1 MCSFLN
7 YPWLAVL
14 FAVITFIFGYLT
26 YRQFRSA
33 ARAALSTPENE
44 RIVNEF
50 ERRFHKR
57 CSGLSDLQ
65 AQKTALDGDFHITQN
80 LGEQIQSNNR
90 RLYDLSA
97 KIDNQIAYWMPGS
110 SSTTTDRQTILKKI
124 LLQRKEFDEALMQ
137 IEIELKSSAIPPME
151 GGDVSDANSYDPQK
165 LSSLDAE
172 INNIQEKVVELQ
184 HKNLNLKQRICDI
197 TASPISD
204 NFSELL
210 LALQDH
216 RTELERTGKLL
227 TADILAG
234 IAVTQAMQE
243 LRTGEDI
250 SLRAALQSEL
260 IRNSLKAVT
269 GRYNQIDLN
278 ADNLEVSDNFQTF
291 RLDELST
298 GAQEQ
303 VLLGLRIGL
312 ASRLFAG
319 QPLFLI
325 LDDAFQ
331 HSDWQR
337 RPAMVDEVLRLAQT
351 GWQIFY
357 LTMDDHLRDLFQERT
372 SKEFGADFLS
382 TSLAG

>member
-1 MCSFLN
+1 
-7 YPWLAVL
+7 
-14 FAVITFIFGYLT
+14 VITFIFGYLT

-33 ARAALSTPENE
+33 ARAALSAPENE

-50 ERRFHKR
+50 ERRFRKR

-80 LGEQIQSNNR
+80 LGEQIQSSSR

>member
-1 MCSFLN
+1 
-7 YPWLAVL
+7 
-14 FAVITFIFGYLT
+14 
-26 YRQFRSA
+26 
-33 ARAALSTPENE
+33 
-44 RIVNEF
+44 
-50 ERRFHKR
+50 
-57 CSGLSDLQ
+57 
-65 AQKTALDGDFHITQN
+65 
-80 LGEQIQSNNR
+80 
-90 RLYDLSA
+90 
-97 KIDNQIAYWMPGS
+97 
-110 SSTTTDRQTILKKI
+110 
-124 LLQRKEFDEALMQ
+124 MQ
-137 IEIELKSSAIPPME
+137 IEIELKSSVIPPME

>member
-1 MCSFLN
+1 MAAGQKNARQHFINQLSNQFSLLKHQSDNLPSREILNLEADIREEAFILTEISRLENLLKEKQPSLESRLWLEAAIQTYQITSPSIVAETQALLPLLTAGGILGIVMCSFLN

-33 ARAALSTPENE
+33 ARAALSAPENE

-50 ERRFHKR
+50 ERRFRKR

-80 LGEQIQSNNR
+80 LGEQIQSSSR

-97 KIDNQIAYWMPGS
+97 KIDNQIAYWMPSS

-204 NFSELL
+204 TVASTSCEPGSIVWKVALIEPADCSPSMRPPSGLPPLRQNSRNFAGAVKADAVNARISE
-210 LALQDH
+210 AEAGMM
-216 RTELERTGKLL
+216 ELW
-227 TADILAG
+227 D
-234 IAVTQAMQE
+234 V
-243 LRTGEDI
+243 
-250 SLRAALQSEL
+250 
-260 IRNSLKAVT
+260 
-269 GRYNQIDLN
+269 GR
-278 ADNLEVSDNFQTF
+278 
-291 RLDELST
+291 
-298 GAQEQ
+298 EQ
-303 VLLGLRIGL
+303 V
-312 ASRLFAG
+312 
-319 QPLFLI
+319 
-325 LDDAFQ
+325 
-331 HSDWQR
+331 
-337 RPAMVDEVLRLAQT
+337 
-351 GWQIFY
+351 
-357 LTMDDHLRDLFQERT
+357 
-372 SKEFGADFLS
+372 
-382 TSLAG
+382 